1 MNKKKAIFLDR
12 DGVINQNRNDYVKN
26 INELKIFDF
35 VGSSINELKR
45 MGFLVLIVTN
55 QSAINRG
62 ITTEKSVNEIHERI
76 QKYLKNYETLIDK
89 FYFCPH
95 TPKEKCNCRKPKP
108 GLLEK
113 AILEMNIVPEESWMI
128 GDNDTDI
135 LAGMAVGCKTIKLDD
150 KFNLKDAVQEIIKKS
165 ISKK

>member
-76 QKYLKNYETLIDK
+76 QKYLKK
-89 FYFCPH
+89 FGNISLLPIEHYNFDGDFIESQAFGYLAIRSYLNMPITFPTTTGCI
-95 TPKEKCNCRKPKP
+95 KPCT
-108 GLLEK
+108 G
-113 AILEMNIVPEESWMI
+113 
-128 GDNDTDI
+128 G
-135 LAGMAVGCKTIKLDD
+135 
-150 KFNLKDAVQEIIKKS
+150 QIIQNF
-165 ISKK
+165 

>member
-26 INELKIFDF
+26 
-35 VGSSINELKR
+35 INELKR